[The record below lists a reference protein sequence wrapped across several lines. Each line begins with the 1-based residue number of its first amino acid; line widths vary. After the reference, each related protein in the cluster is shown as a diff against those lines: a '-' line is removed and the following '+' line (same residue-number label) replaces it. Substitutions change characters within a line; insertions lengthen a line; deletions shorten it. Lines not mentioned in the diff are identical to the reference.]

1 MIWLKLQK
9 VLYMPSTPVNLF
21 SGLQFES
28 LGGYLK
34 RGVIYNSQDRAVAQV
49 DTTSNR
55 HFLRVINQP
64 MFAIR
69 A

>member
-1 MIWLKLQK
+1 MIWLELQK
-9 VLYMPSTPVNLF
+9 VLHIPSTPVNLF

-34 RGVIYNSQDRAVAQV
+34 RGVIYNSQDQAVAQV

-55 HFLRVINQP
+55 HFLRVIN
-64 MFAIR
+64 
-69 A
+69 